1 VGTLAVKRKLLSFV
15 ILLSFPLFCLDAQKQ
30 TLPSV
35 TVIGRVLDD
44 STGVRLA
51 QVNVF
56 IANSSL
62 GASSDSDGRF
72 QIKNVPVGTHEI
84 VASLLGYGQGRMRLA
99 LFEQSKGT
107 IEFRLRQEP
116 VQLPSVEVTAVNP
129 AEWKKELERFK
140 REFLGHSQNAARCR
154 IINPEVLDFVY
165 DSGRRSLT
173 ATGRLPLIFENDALG
188 YRVEY
193 HLSEFGVSDE
203 LFRYA
208 GVAKFEE
215 LVKQSAKR
223 QEEWKAA
230 RESAYRGSLHHFLAA
245 LAQGRLE
252 EEGFAVRI
260 VPLFLASKAFTRY
273 AGRAASR
280 EEILQA
286 GEFPYEFRMSFAGLL
301 HVLYEHEEV
310 DPGYQSF
317 IEKQAVG
324 PLITSNRQISLLGL
338 NIPSIVLNSAGQ
350 LSDPLAVTVYGYW
363 SYERS
368 AEMLPLDYL
377 PGSR

>member
-1 VGTLAVKRKLLSFV
+1 
-15 ILLSFPLFCLDAQKQ
+15 
-30 TLPSV
+30 V

-44 STGVRLA
+44 STGARLA

-72 QIKNVPVGTHEI
+72 QIKNVPVGTNEI

-99 LFEQSKGT
+99 LSEQSKGT

-116 VQLPSVEVTAVNP
+116 VQLPSVEVTAADP
-129 AEWKKELERFK
+129 AEWKKGLERFK
-140 REFLGHSQNAARCR
+140 REFLGHSQNADRCR

-165 DSGRRSLT
+165 DSGRRLLT
-173 ATGRLPLIFENDALG
+173 ATGRLALVFENDALG
-188 YRVEY
+188 YRIEY
-193 HLSEFGVSDE
+193 HLSEFSVSDE

-215 LVKQSAKR
+215 LVTQSAKA
-223 QEEWKAA
+223 QEEWKSA
-230 RESAYRGSLHHFLAA
+230 RERAYRGSLHHFLAA

-252 EEGFAVRI
+252 EEGFALRI

-301 HVLYEHEEV
+301 HVLYEHEEI

-317 IEKQAVG
+317 IERQAVG
-324 PLITSNRQISLLGL
+324 PLMTSNRQISLLGL
-338 NIPSIVLNSAGQ
+338 NIPSIVFNSAGQ

-363 SYERS
+363 SYERA
-368 AEMLPLDYL
+368 AEMLPLDYT
-377 PGSR
+377 PVSK